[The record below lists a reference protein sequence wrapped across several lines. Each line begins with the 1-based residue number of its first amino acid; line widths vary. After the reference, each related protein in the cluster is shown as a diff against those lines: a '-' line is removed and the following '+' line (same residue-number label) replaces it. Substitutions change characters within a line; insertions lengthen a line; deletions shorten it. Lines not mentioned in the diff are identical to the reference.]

1 MHEAIYEDLNEQQAA
16 AVAHGA
22 GPLMVLA
29 GAGSGKTRVVTRRI
43 ARLMQ
48 DGVRAHQILALTFTN
63 KAAGEMARRVEQ
75 LGGDYVRVATFHS
88 ACARFL
94 RSEAHLIGYAPDY
107 SIYDTQDRDSLIKE
121 LMAEQHIS
129 PKEARPSLIG
139 NWISKLKNAAMTP
152 EDGVL
157 GSSDVLRLV
166 ERLWGPYQERMKKA
180 SAMDFDDLLLNFL
193 QILREHPAVA
203 ERYQER
209 FPWVLVDEFQ
219 DTNRVQYDLLKLL
232 CPPASAGGGGS
243 MCVVGDPDQSI
254 YGFRGAEVRNI
265 LDFESDYEPCTVV
278 RLEQNYRSTANI
290 LRAAETVIA
299 NNTMRKDKRLRTDAE
314 DGASL
319 LRLKAS
325 GSTEEATT
333 VVARVQELVDEG
345 VSLEEVAV
353 FYRAHWLSRGLE
365 QALKDKG
372 VPYEIVGGQTF
383 FERREIK
390 DLLAY
395 LRVLVNPLDDVSMAR
410 IVNVPPRGLGKVSLE
425 KLRAAAL
432 AEGMSLREAVGEP
445 SAHAT
450 LSKKAR
456 QGLAELAT
464 ALDKAQAAAAL
475 GAHAALREILEGTG
489 YVRHATSYGDAE
501 DSTREENIAELV
513 SDTVQFDAGP
523 EDRERA
529 GGEPVDGDLVDGGDA
544 AVGAG
549 LAGYLQHVALLTSAD
564 RGDEGPAVRMMTV
577 HAAKGL
583 EFDHVF
589 VCGLEEG
596 TFPSMRTADDPEGLE
611 EERRLMY
618 VALTRARK
626 TLLLSSARDRMVN
639 GSMETMR
646 PSRFLREIPE
656 ELLENYAPAWRR
668 YDLDDE
674 GSHSAGWSVT
684 PDPEALEGL
693 RRGVRVRH
701 DLYGS
706 GVVRRIAGRGMN
718 ARAVVRFDDGV
729 EREFVLEY
737 AGLQLL
743 EDMEF

>member
-1 MHEAIYEDLNEQQAA
+1 MHGSIYEDLNEQQAA
-16 AVAHGA
+16 AVAHGE

-43 ARLMQ
+43 ARLMM

-121 LMAEQHIS
+121 LMAEHHIS
-129 PKEARPSLIG
+129 TKEAKPSLIG

-152 EDGVL
+152 DDGLL
-157 GSSDVLRLV
+157 GSSDVMRLV
-166 ERLWGPYQERMKKA
+166 ERLWSPYQERMKKA

-232 CPPASAGGGGS
+232 CPSPSTGSAGN
-243 MCVVGDPDQSI
+243 MCVVGDHDQSI

-265 LDFESDYEPCTVV
+265 LDFERDYEPCTVV

-319 LRLKAS
+319 LRLKAT
-325 GSTEEATT
+325 GATEEAST
-333 VVARVQELVDEG
+333 VVDRVQAMIEEG
-345 VSLEEVAV
+345 TSLEEVAV

-395 LRVLVNPLDDVSMAR
+395 LRVLINPLDDVSMAR
-410 IVNVPPRGLGKVSLE
+410 VVNVPPRGLGKVSLE
-425 KLRAAAL
+425 KLRAAAS

-445 SAHAT
+445 SIHGV

-456 QGLAELAT
+456 AGLAELAQT
-464 ALDKAQAAAAL
+464 LDRAQAAAEQ

-489 YVRHATSYGDAE
+489 YIRHATSYGDAE
-501 DSTREENIAELV
+501 DSTREDNIAELV
-513 SDTVQFDAGP
+513 SDTVQFDAAPAAP
-523 EDRERA
+523 EPP
-529 GGEPVDGDLVDGGDA
+529 GED
-544 AVGAG
+544 VGESPAAG
-549 LAGYLQHVALLTSAD
+549 LPGYLQHVALLTSAD
-564 RGDEGPAVRMMTV
+564 RSDDGPAVRMMTV

-626 TLLLSSARDRMVN
+626 TLMLSSARDRMVN

-656 ELLENYAPAWRR
+656 ELLENYAPSWRR
-668 YDLDDE
+668 YDLDDD
-674 GSHSAGWSVT
+674 GSHSTGWSVT

-693 RRGVRVRH
+693 QKGVRVRH

-706 GVVRRIAGRGMN
+706 GVVRRIAGRGMS
-718 ARAVVRFDDGV
+718 ARAIVRFDDGI

>member
-1 MHEAIYEDLNEQQAA
+1 MHDPIYEDLNEQQAA
-16 AVAHGA
+16 AVAHGE

-43 ARLMQ
+43 ARLMM
-48 DGVRAHQILALTFTN
+48 DGVRSHQILALTFTN
-63 KAAGEMARRVEQ
+63 KAAGEMARRVEL

-107 SIYDTQDRDSLIKE
+107 SIYDTQDRDALIKE
-121 LMAEQHIS
+121 LLAERRIS
-129 PKEARPSLIG
+129 PKEAKPALIG
-139 NWISKLKNAAMTP
+139 NWISKLKNAALTP
-152 EDGVL
+152 DDGVI
-157 GSSDVLRLV
+157 GSGDVQRLV
-166 ERLWGPYQERMKKA
+166 QRLWTPYQERMKKA

-193 QILREHPAVA
+193 KILREHPDVA

-232 CPPASAGGGGS
+232 CPPGSSGGS
-243 MCVVGDPDQSI
+243 GNMCVVGDPDQSI

-265 LDFESDYEPCTVV
+265 LDFETEYDPCSVV

-314 DGASL
+314 DGASI

-333 VVARVQELVDEG
+333 IVDRMMALVDEG
-345 VSLEEVAV
+345 VSLEEVAL

-395 LRVLVNPLDDVSMAR
+395 LRVLINPLDDVSMAR

-425 KLRAAAL
+425 KLRAAAQQ
-432 AEGMSLREAVGEP
+432 EGMSLREAVGEQGL
-445 SAHAT
+445 HGV
-450 LSKKAR
+450 LSKKA
-456 QGLAELAT
+456 QKGLADLSETLE
-464 ALDKAQAAAAL
+464 KAQEAAAS
-475 GAHAALREILEGTG
+475 GPHAALKVILDESG

-501 DSTREENIAELV
+501 DSTREDNIAELV
-513 SDTVQFDAGP
+513 SDTVQFEAGP
-523 EDRERA
+523 A
-529 GGEPVDGDLVDGGDA
+529 GEGDEP
-544 AVGAG
+544 AVG
-549 LAGYLQHVALLTSAD
+549 LPGYLQHVALLTSAD
-564 RGDEGPAVRMMTV
+564 RGEGGPSVRLMTV

-626 TLLLSSARDRMVN
+626 TLMLSSARDRMVN

-646 PSRFLREIPE
+646 PSRFLRELPE
-656 ELLENYAPAWRR
+656 ELLENYAPSWRR
-668 YDLDDE
+668 YELDDE
-674 GSHSAGWSVT
+674 GSHSTGWSVT
-684 PDPEALEGL
+684 PDPEALAGL
-693 RRGVRVRH
+693 QKGVRVRH
-701 DLYGS
+701 DLYGC
-706 GVVRRIAGRGMN
+706 GVVRRISGRGMS
-718 ARAVVRFDDGV
+718 ARAIVRFDDGV

>member
-1 MHEAIYEDLNEQQAA
+1 MQDPILDDLNEQQAQ
-16 AVAHGA
+16 AVEHGT

-43 ARLMQ
+43 ARLLR
-48 DGVRAHQILALTFTN
+48 DGVRSREILAMTFTN
-63 KAAGEMARRVEQ
+63 KAAGEMARRVEE

-94 RSEAHLIGYAPDY
+94 RSEGHLLGYAPDY
-107 SIYDTQDRDSLIKE
+107 SIFDTQDRDTLIKE
-121 LMAEQHIS
+121 LMADLGLS
-129 PKEARPSLIG
+129 TSVAKPSLIG
-139 NWISKLKNAAMTP
+139 QMISKLKNAAMTP
-152 EDGVL
+152 ADGL
-157 GSSDVLRLV
+157 LSGSDVGRLV
-166 ERLWGPYQERMKKA
+166 ERIWTPYHERMKRV
-180 SAMDFDDLLLNFL
+180 SAMDFDDLLGNFL

-203 ERYQER
+203 ERYRER

-232 CPPASAGGGGS
+232 CPPPGN

-265 LDFESDYEPCTVV
+265 LDYERDYEPCTVV
-278 RLEQNYRSTANI
+278 RLEQNYRSSANI

-314 DGASL
+314 PGAPL
-319 LRLKAS
+319 LRLKAT
-325 GSTEEATT
+325 GSTEEAA
-333 VVARVQELVDEG
+333 VVVDRVLSLGDEG
-345 VSLEEVAV
+345 IAFDEIAI
-353 FYRAHWLSRGLE
+353 FYRAHYLSRGLE

-395 LRVLVNPLDDVSMAR
+395 LRVLVNPLDDVSMGR
-410 IVNVPPRGLGKVSLE
+410 IVNVPPRGVGKVTLE
-425 KLRAAAL
+425 KLRQIGFD
-432 AEGMSLREAVGEP
+432 EGMSLREVVGET
-445 SAHAT
+445 SLHAP
-450 LSKKAR
+450 LGAKAR
-456 QGLAELAT
+456 KGLAALAEV
-464 ALDKAQAAAAL
+464 LDKAQAASAH
-475 GAHAALREILEGTG
+475 GAHAAIKVILDGSG
-489 YVRHATSYGDAE
+489 YVRHATGFGDAE

-513 SDTVQFDAGP
+513 SDTVQFDESP
-523 EDRERA
+523 EVDAEDLA
-529 GGEPVDGDLVDGGDA
+529 PGEIGS
-544 AVGAG
+544 G

-564 RGDEGPAVRMMTV
+564 TGGEGPSVRMMTV

-589 VCGLEEG
+589 VTGLEEG
-596 TFPSMRTADDPEGLE
+596 VFPSMRTADDPEGLE

-618 VALTRARK
+618 VALTRARR
-626 TLLLSSARDRMVN
+626 TLMLSSARERMVN
-639 GSMETMR
+639 GSIESMR
-646 PSRFLREIPE
+646 PSRFLRELPE
-656 ELLENYAPAWRR
+656 DVIENFAPSWRR

-674 GSHSAGWSVT
+674 GSSSSGWSVT
-684 PDPEALEGL
+684 PDPEALAGL
-693 RRGVRVRH
+693 RKGVRVRH

-706 GVVRRIAGRGMN
+706 GAVRRIAGRGLN
-718 ARAVVRFDDGV
+718 TRAVVRFDDGV

>member
-1 MHEAIYEDLNEQQAA
+1 MQDTILKDLNEQQAQ
-16 AVAHGA
+16 AVAHGD

-43 ARLMQ
+43 ARLLRE
-48 DGVRAHQILALTFTN
+48 GTRANQILALTFTN
-63 KAAGEMARRVEQ
+63 KAAGEMANRVEQ
-75 LGGDYVRVATFHS
+75 LGGDYVRIATFHS

-94 RSEAHLIGYAPDY
+94 RHEGHLLGYAPDY
-107 SIYDTQDRDSLIKE
+107 SIYDTQDRNSLIKE
-121 LMAEQHIS
+121 LMMELRIS
-129 PKEARPSLIG
+129 LKEAKPSLIG
-139 NWISKLKNAAMTP
+139 NWISKLKNAAMSP
-152 EDGVL
+152 DDGMMD
-157 GSSDVLRLV
+157 GSDVLRLV
-166 ERLWGPYQERMKKA
+166 ERLWVPYHERMKQA
-180 SAMDFDDLLLNFL
+180 SAMDFDDLLINFL
-193 QILREHPAVA
+193 QILQEHPAVA

-209 FPWVLVDEFQ
+209 FPYVLVDEFQ
-219 DTNRVQYDLLKLL
+219 DTNRVQYDLLKRL
-232 CPPASAGGGGS
+232 CPPTGANGPGN

-265 LDFESDYEPCTVV
+265 LDFESDYDPCTVV
-278 RLEQNYRSTANI
+278 RLEQNYRSSANI
-290 LRAAETVIA
+290 LRGAETVIA
-299 NNTMRKDKRLRTDAE
+299 NNTMRKDKRLRTDAAP
-314 DGASL
+314 GAPI

-325 GSTEEATT
+325 GSAEEATT
-333 VVARVQELVDEG
+333 IVERILELQSEEVELD
-345 VSLEEVAV
+345 EVAV

-390 DLLAY
+390 DLLAF
-395 LRVLVNPLDDVSMAR
+395 LKVLVNPLDEVSMAR

-425 KLRAAAL
+425 KLKSAAF
-432 AEGMSLREAVGEP
+432 AEGMSLREAVGER
-445 SAHAT
+445 SLHGV
-450 LSKKAR
+450 LGKKAQR
-456 QGLAELAT
+456 GLAELAD
-464 ALDKAQAAAAL
+464 ALDRAQDASRH
-475 GAHAALREILEGTG
+475 GAHAALKMILEGIG

-501 DSTREENIAELV
+501 DSAREENIAELV
-513 SDTVQFDAGP
+513 SDTVQFDAAP
-523 EDRERA
+523 DVAEID
-529 GGEPVDGDLVDGGDA
+529 GEPPQN
-544 AVGAG
+544 G

-564 RGDEGPAVRMMTV
+564 RDGEGPNVRMMTV

-589 VCGLEEG
+589 VAGLEEG

-626 TLLLSSARDRMVN
+626 TLMLSSVRDRMVN

-646 PSRFLREIPE
+646 PSRFLRELPQD
-656 ELLENYAPAWRR
+656 LLENFAPSWRR

-674 GSHSAGWSVT
+674 GSHSTGWSVT

-693 RRGVRVRH
+693 QKGVRVRH
-701 DLYGS
+701 DLYGN
-706 GVVRRIAGRGMN
+706 GVVRRLSGRGLT
-718 ARAVVRFDDGV
+718 ARATVRFDDGV
-729 EREFVLEY
+729 ERQFVLEY

>member
-1 MHEAIYEDLNEQQAA
+1 MHDSIYEDLNEQQAA
-16 AVAHGA
+16 AVAHGQ

-43 ARLMQ
+43 ARLMT
-48 DGVRAHQILALTFTN
+48 DGVRPHQVLALTFTN

-129 PKEARPSLIG
+129 PKEAKPSLIG

-152 EDGVL
+152 DDGLL
-157 GSSDVLRLV
+157 GSSDVMRLV
-166 ERLWGPYQERMKKA
+166 ERLWTPYQERMKKA

-232 CPPASAGGGGS
+232 CPPAEAGGSGN

-265 LDFESDYEPCTVV
+265 LDFESDYDPCTVV

-314 DGASL
+314 DGASI
-319 LRLKAS
+319 LRLKAT
-325 GSTEEATT
+325 GSTEEAST
-333 VVARVQELVDEG
+333 VVDRVQALVDEG

-395 LRVLVNPLDDVSMAR
+395 LRVLINPLDDVSMAR
-410 IVNVPPRGLGKVSLE
+410 VVNVPPRGLGKVSLD
-425 KLRAAAL
+425 KLRQAAQQ
-432 AEGMSLREAVGEP
+432 EGMSLREAVGET
-445 SAHAT
+445 SLHAG

-456 QGLAELAT
+456 QGLAELGET
-464 ALDKAQAAAAL
+464 LDKAQEASTQ
-475 GAHAALREILEGTG
+475 GAHAALRAVLEGTG
-489 YVRHATSYGDAE
+489 YIRHATSYGDAE
-501 DSTREENIAELV
+501 DSTREDNIAELV
-513 SDTVQFDAGP
+513 SDTVQFDAKPGGP
-523 EDRERA
+523 ADGAPAASDE
-529 GGEPVDGDLVDGGDA
+529 GEIA
-544 AVGAG
+544 AAG
-549 LAGYLQHVALLTSAD
+549 LPGYLQHVALLTSAD
-564 RGDEGPAVRMMTV
+564 RSDDGPAVRMMTV

-596 TFPSMRTADDPEGLE
+596 TFPSMRAADDPEGLE

-618 VALTRARK
+618 VALTRARQ
-626 TLLLSSARDRMVN
+626 TLMLSSARDRMVN

-656 ELLENYAPAWRR
+656 ELLENYAPSWRR

-674 GSHSAGWSVT
+674 GSHSTGWSVT
-684 PDPEALEGL
+684 PDPEALAGL
-693 RRGVRVRH
+693 QRGVRVRH

>member
-1 MHEAIYEDLNEQQAA
+1 MHDSIYQDLNEQQAA
-16 AVAHGA
+16 AVAHGE

-43 ARLMQ
+43 ARLMR
-48 DGVRAHQILALTFTN
+48 DGVRSHQILALTFTN

-107 SIYDTQDRDSLIKE
+107 SIYDTQDRDTLIKE
-121 LMAEQHIS
+121 LMADHHIS
-129 PKEARPSLIG
+129 TKEAKPSLIG

-152 EDGVL
+152 EDGML
-157 GSSDVLRLV
+157 GSSDVMRLV
-166 ERLWGPYQERMKKA
+166 ERLWTPYQERMKKA
-180 SAMDFDDLLLNFL
+180 SAMDFDDLMLNFL

-203 ERYQER
+203 ERYQQR
-209 FPWVLVDEFQ
+209 FPWLLVDEFQ

-232 CPPASAGGGGS
+232 CPPAEAGGSGN

-314 DGASL
+314 AGASI

-325 GSTEEATT
+325 GSTEEAQT
-333 VVARVQELVDEG
+333 VVDRVQALVDED
-345 VSLEEVAV
+345 VALEEIAI

-395 LRVLVNPLDDVSMAR
+395 LRVLINPLDDVSMSR
-410 IVNVPPRGLGKVSLE
+410 IINVPPRGLGKVSLE
-425 KLRAAAL
+425 KLRDAAL
-432 AEGMSLREAVGEP
+432 HEGMSLREAVGER
-445 SAHAT
+445 SLHGV
-450 LSKKAR
+450 LGKKAQSGLR
-456 QGLAELAT
+456 DLAET
-464 ALDKAQAAAAL
+464 LDKAQAAAEH
-475 GAHAALREILEGTG
+475 GAHAALKVVLEGVG
-489 YVRHATSYGDAE
+489 YVKHATSYGDAE
-501 DSTREENIAELV
+501 DSTREDNIAELV
-513 SDTVQFDAGP
+513 SDTVQFDAAPDVVDDEDGP
-523 EDRERA
+523 PA
-529 GGEPVDGDLVDGGDA
+529 N
-544 AVGAG
+544 G
-549 LAGYLQHVALLTSAD
+549 LPGYLQHVALLTSAD
-564 RGDEGPAVRMMTV
+564 RGDDGPAVRMMTV

-626 TLLLSSARDRMVN
+626 TLMLSSARDRMVN

-646 PSRFLREIPE
+646 PSRFLREIPQD
-656 ELLENYAPAWRR
+656 LLDNYAPSWRR

-674 GSHSAGWSVT
+674 GSHSTGWSVT
-684 PDPEALEGL
+684 PDPEALAGL
-693 RRGVRVRH
+693 QKGVRVRH

-718 ARAVVRFDDGV
+718 ARAIVRFDDGI

>member
-1 MHEAIYEDLNEQQAA
+1 MHDSIYEDLNEQQAQ
-16 AVAHGA
+16 AVAHGE

-43 ARLMQ
+43 ARLMM
-48 DGVRAHQILALTFTN
+48 DGVRSHQILALTFTN

-121 LMAEQHIS
+121 LMSEQHIS
-129 PKEARPSLIG
+129 PKEAKPSLIG

-152 EDGVL
+152 DDGLL
-157 GSSDVLRLV
+157 GSSDVMRLV

-193 QILREHPAVA
+193 QILREHPEVA

-232 CPPASAGGGGS
+232 CPPTEAGGRGN

-325 GSTEEATT
+325 GATEEATT
-333 VVARVQELVDEG
+333 VVDRIQAMVDEDT
-345 VSLEEVAV
+345 SLEEVAV

-395 LRVLVNPLDDVSMAR
+395 LRVLINPLDDVSMAR
-410 IVNVPPRGLGKVSLE
+410 VVNVPPRGLGKVSLE
-425 KLRAAAL
+425 KLRAAAHQ
-432 AEGMSLREAVGEP
+432 EGMSLREAVGEP
-445 SAHAT
+445 SAHAA
-450 LSKKAR
+450 LSKKA
-456 QGLAELAT
+456 QKGLAELAET
-464 ALDKAQAAAAL
+464 LDKAQAAAEL

-501 DSTREENIAELV
+501 DSTREDNIAELV

-523 EDRERA
+523 TGD
-529 GGEPVDGDLVDGGDA
+529 GEEGEAPA
-544 AVGAG
+544 EG
-549 LAGYLQHVALLTSAD
+549 LPGYLQHVALLTSAD
-564 RGDEGPAVRMMTV
+564 RSDDGPAVRMMTV

-596 TFPSMRTADDPEGLE
+596 TFPSMRAADDPDGLE

-626 TLLLSSARDRMVN
+626 TLMLSSARDRMVN

-656 ELLENYAPAWRR
+656 DLLENYAPSWRR
-668 YDLDDE
+668 YDLDDD
-674 GSHSAGWSVT
+674 GSHSTGWSVT

>member
-1 MHEAIYEDLNEQQAA
+1 MHDSIYEDLNQQQAA
-16 AVAHGA
+16 AVEHGQ

-43 ARLMQ
+43 ARLMM

-94 RSEAHLIGYAPDY
+94 RSEAHLIGFAPDY
-107 SIYDTQDRDSLIKE
+107 SIYDTQDRDTLIKE

-129 PKEARPSLIG
+129 PKEAKPSLIG

-152 EDGVL
+152 DDGML
-157 GSSDVLRLV
+157 GSSDVMRLV
-166 ERLWGPYQERMKKA
+166 ERLWTPYHERMKKA

-193 QILREHPAVA
+193 QILREHPAAA

-232 CPPASAGGGGS
+232 CPPASAGGSGN

-314 DGASL
+314 DGASI
-319 LRLKAS
+319 LRLKAT
-325 GSTEEATT
+325 GSTEEASTL
-333 VVARVQELVDEG
+333 ADRVQALVDEG
-345 VSLEEVAV
+345 TSLEEVAV

-372 VPYEIVGGQTF
+372 IPYEIVGGQTF

-395 LRVLVNPLDDVSMAR
+395 LRVLINPLDDVSMAR

-425 KLRAAAL
+425 RLRGRAL
-432 AEGMSLREAVGEP
+432 EEGMSLREAVGEA
-445 SAHAT
+445 SLHDV

-456 QGLAELAT
+456 AGLADLAET
-464 ALDKAQAAAAL
+464 LDKAQKAAER
-475 GAHAALREILEGTG
+475 GAQAALRAVLEGTG
-489 YVRHATSYGDAE
+489 YIRHATSYGDAE
-501 DSTREENIAELV
+501 DSTREDNIAELV
-513 SDTVQFDAGP
+513 SDTVQYDDAR
-523 EDRERA
+523 D
-529 GGEPVDGDLVDGGDA
+529 EPLTGDDA
-544 AVGAG
+544 SPTG
-549 LAGYLQHVALLTSAD
+549 LPGYLQHVALLTSAD
-564 RGDEGPAVRMMTV
+564 RGDDGPAVRMMTV

-596 TFPSMRTADDPEGLE
+596 TFPSMRTADDPDGLE

-626 TLLLSSARDRMVN
+626 TLMLSSARDRMVN

-656 ELLENYAPAWRR
+656 ELLENYAPSWRR
-668 YDLDDE
+668 YDLDDD
-674 GSHSAGWSVT
+674 GSHSTGWSVT
-684 PDPEALEGL
+684 PDPEALAGL
-693 RRGVRVRH
+693 QKGVRVRH

-706 GVVRRIAGRGMN
+706 GVVRRLAGRGMN

>member
-1 MHEAIYEDLNEQQAA
+1 MHESIYQDLNEQQAA
-16 AVAHGA
+16 AVAHGE

-43 ARLMQ
+43 ARLMT
-48 DGVRAHQILALTFTN
+48 DGVRSHQILALTFTN

-121 LMAEQHIS
+121 LMAEHHIS

-152 EDGVL
+152 EDGAL

-166 ERLWGPYQERMKKA
+166 ERLWGPYQQRMKKA

-232 CPPASAGGGGS
+232 CPPAAAGGRGN

-314 DGASL
+314 DGAAL

-333 VVARVQELVDEG
+333 VVGRVQELVDEG

-395 LRVLVNPLDDVSMAR
+395 LRVLINPLDDVSMAR
-410 IVNVPPRGLGKVSLE
+410 VVNVPPRGLGKVSLD

-445 SAHAT
+445 SAHGA

-456 QGLAELAT
+456 QGLAELAAT
-464 ALDKAQAAAAL
+464 LDKAQAAAAR

-523 EDRERA
+523 DVL
-529 GGEPVDGDLVDGGDA
+529 GDDGAEGA
-544 AVGAG
+544 AAAG
-549 LAGYLQHVALLTSAD
+549 LPGYLQHVALLTSAD
-564 RGDEGPAVRMMTV
+564 RGDDGPAVRMMTV

-596 TFPSMRTADDPEGLE
+596 TFPSMRAADDPEGLE

-626 TLLLSSARDRMVN
+626 TLMLSSARDRMVN

-656 ELLENYAPAWRR
+656 DLLEHYAPSWRR
-668 YDLDDE
+668 YDLDDD
-674 GSHSAGWSVT
+674 GSHSSGWSVT
-684 PDPEALEGL
+684 PDPEALEGIQ
-693 RRGVRVRH
+693 RGARVRH

-706 GVVRRIAGRGMN
+706 GAVRRIAGRGMN
-718 ARAVVRFDDGV
+718 ARAIVRFDDGV